1 MRKNV
6 TPKNIL
12 PFSRCSYRKY
22 AVFMAMTIGLSGGL
36 WGCGS
41 STKMGDIGFVSGF
54 AGAVVADEPRAVLAA
69 QDVLSAGGNATDA
82 AVSLYFSLAVT
93 LPSTAGLGGGGSCIV
108 KDGVTKKVE
117 AIDFPAQPPLHAGML
132 AVALPASPRGI
143 FALHTRHGSFRWE
156 SLLAAPEQMSR
167 EGVTVS
173 RALSWDLFRAEEK
186 LARDPDA
193 KRLFFRPDGHVLTE
207 GDRMTNFELGA
218 VLSSLRRSPG
228 DFYLGQFAR
237 DFASGASF
245 MGASMNPDDLRDVKP
260 ALSAG
265 TRMELGDELLVLPDG
280 RKDAVALANWLRKL
294 PLEQRGQALADTL
307 MLPGSNSSPAP
318 GTAFAVIDS
327 KGGAVACALTS
338 NGLFGT
344 GRMVS
349 GTGIFL
355 AAQKPLKDK
364 VAGVPAMIFNPNS
377 NEIRFAGGAGG
388 GVDPTAAV
396 LEAALDSHDGELPVA
411 KAVAASSVSAIP
423 GAAARV
429 NAMACQA
436 GKLENARC
444 EAAVAPAGAGYGV
457 LVGNK

>member
-1 MRKNV
+1 
-6 TPKNIL
+6 
-12 PFSRCSYRKY
+12 
-22 AVFMAMTIGLSGGL
+22 MAMIFGMSGGL
-36 WGCGS
+36 WGCGK
-41 STKMGDIGFVSGF
+41 STQMGSVGFVSGF
-54 AGAVVADEPRAVLAA
+54 AGAVVADEPRAVVAA

-108 KDGVTKKVE
+108 KDGVTKKIEV
-117 AIDFPAQPPLHAGML
+117 IDFPAQPPLHAGML
-132 AVALPASPRGI
+132 PVAVPASPRGI

-167 EGVTVS
+167 EGVSVS
-173 RALSWDLFRAEEK
+173 RALSWDLFRAEER

-193 KRLFFRPDGHVLTE
+193 KRLFFRPDGHVLAE
-207 GDRMTNFELGA
+207 GDRMTNYELGA
-218 VLSSLRRSPG
+218 VMSLLRRSPG

-260 ALSAG
+260 GLSGG
-265 TRMELGDELLVLPDG
+265 TRIELGDEILLLPDG
-280 RKDAVALANWLRKL
+280 RKDAIALADWLRTQSV
-294 PLEQRGQALADTL
+294 EQRGLALADTL
-307 MLPGSNSSPAP
+307 MLPDPNHPPAP
-318 GTAFAVIDS
+318 GTAFAVLDA

-344 GRMVS
+344 GRIIP
-349 GTGIFL
+349 GTGVFL
-355 AAQKPLKDK
+355 SALKPLKTK
-364 VAGVPAMIFNPNS
+364 IAAVPAMIYNPNS
-377 NEIRFAGGAGG
+377 NEIRFLGGAGG
-388 GVDPTAAV
+388 GADATAAV
-396 LEAALDSHDGELPVA
+396 LEAALDSHDGQLPIS
-411 KAVAASSVSAIP
+411 KAVATSSVSAIP

-429 NAMACQA
+429 NALACQPGA
-436 GKLENARC
+436 LGNGSC